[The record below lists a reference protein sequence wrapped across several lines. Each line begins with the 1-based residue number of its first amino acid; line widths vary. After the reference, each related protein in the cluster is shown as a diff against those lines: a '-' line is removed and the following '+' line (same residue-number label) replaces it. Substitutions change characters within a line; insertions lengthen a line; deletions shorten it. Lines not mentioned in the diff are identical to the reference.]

1 MSPTPQDLSTA
12 ALLKAAASAAKS
24 DLYDMA
30 RQGLLE
36 FGHKRFEYST
46 SIFESYTSY
55 GGEYLFDLIPRS
67 MLSAQG
73 SRRANGVFQGL
84 SAAEI
89 FEICFTKDALEF
101 LLRHAYNP
109 WRFWSNVNKLMS
121 IFARSNPVEEAI
133 PFTLDF
139 VQQQILTTHTP
150 FGIASS
156 PFSDAHSA
164 NLKALI
170 EGMGG
175 TLDISKLEPKVAFFL
190 MQHGLIMQKAK
201 PDNYR
206 EMAELVVNPLWAD
219 WLVAL
224 TAVPLEAATIEE
236 APVEAVQVEAVPEPA
251 EKPPASAAS

>member
-1 MSPTPQDLSTA
+1 MSTTPQDLPAA
-12 ALLKAAASAAKS
+12 ALLKAAAAAAKS
-24 DLYDMA
+24 DLYNMA

-46 SIFESYTSY
+46 SIFDSYTSY

-73 SRRANGVFQGL
+73 SRRANGVFEGL

-109 WRFWSNVNKLMS
+109 WRFWSNVNKLIS
-121 IFARSNPVEEAI
+121 VLVTGPAEEAV
-133 PFTLDF
+133 PFSLDF
-139 VQQQILTTHTP
+139 VQQRILATNTP
-150 FGIASS
+150 FGLASS

-164 NLKALI
+164 KLKALI

-175 TLDISKLEPKVAFFL
+175 TLDISKLEPKMAFFL
-190 MQHGLIMQKAK
+190 MQHGLIMHKTK
-201 PDNYR
+201 PNDYR
-206 EMAELVVNPLWAD
+206 EIAELVVNPLWVD

-224 TAVPLEAATIEE
+224 TAVPAEVSA
-236 APVEAVQVEAVPEPA
+236 EPA
-251 EKPPASAAS
+251 EAPPTTAT

>member
-12 ALLKAAASAAKS
+12 ALLQAAASAAKS
-24 DLYDMA
+24 DLYNMA

-46 SIFESYTSY
+46 SIFDSYTTY
-55 GGEYLFDLIPRS
+55 GGEYFFDLIPRS

-73 SRRANGVFQGL
+73 SRRANGVFEGL

-89 FEICFTKDALEF
+89 FDICFTKDALEF
-101 LLRHAYNP
+101 LLRHAYSP
-109 WRFWSNVNKLMS
+109 WRFWSDVSKLMS
-121 IFARSNPVEEAI
+121 VFANNPVEEEI

-139 VQQQILTTHTP
+139 VRQQILSAKTP
-150 FGIASS
+150 FGLATS

-164 NLKALI
+164 TLKALI

-175 TLDISKLEPKVAFFL
+175 TLDISKLEPKMAFFL

-201 PDNYR
+201 PNNYR
-206 EMAELVVNPLWAD
+206 EIADLVVNPLWAD

-236 APVEAVQVEAVPEPA
+236 APVEAVQVEAAPEPTEA
-251 EKPPASAAS
+251 PPAS